1 MASLECNDCII
12 RHIHTHTLRSTTLVQ
27 YGTHN
32 PRIAWREGKKEG
44 TPRSGNCP
52 VKRVGWKDCQPGRS
66 LSKNCNDYDPGR
78 RKPTRRNCE
87 FSHESSCIRLNKKI
101 LTPFLPIWLGQ
112 GCNTKTGPLSNNR
125 STDLQDCPHCAV
137 HSFLGQKSI
146 NLHSLNVSLLASIL
160 RDFWVIKS
168 WHKRALEIWTIFF
181 SG

>member
-1 MASLECNDCII
+1 MNSFGSTSWASGEVVIFQPASTSGCLPWLRWSVTIALYVTY
-12 RHIHTHTLRSTTLVQ
+12 THTLKSTTLVQ

-101 LTPFLPIWLGQ
+101 LTPFLPI
-112 GCNTKTGPLSNNR
+112 
-125 STDLQDCPHCAV
+125 
-137 HSFLGQKSI
+137 
-146 NLHSLNVSLLASIL
+146 
-160 RDFWVIKS
+160 
-168 WHKRALEIWTIFF
+168 
-181 SG
+181 

>member
-1 MASLECNDCII
+1 MNSFGSTSWASGEEVDFWTNFNIGLPAMASLECNDCII

-78 RKPTRRNCE
+78 KPTSRNCE
-87 FSHESSCIRLNKKI
+87 FSHESSCIMQNKKI
-101 LTPFLPIWLGQ
+101 FTPL
-112 GCNTKTGPLSNNR
+112 R
-125 STDLQDCPHCAV
+125 S
-137 HSFLGQKSI
+137 I
-146 NLHSLNVSLLASIL
+146 
-160 RDFWVIKS
+160 
-168 WHKRALEIWTIFF
+168 
-181 SG
+181 